1 MHVEEK
7 KALSNA
13 RFLHAQE
20 CLESAGLLLEN
31 GNYKS
36 AANRSYYAIFHAM
49 RSVLAFDGIDMKH
62 HSGIMSEFRRLYIKT
77 GIFDTRL
84 SAIISVLFNV
94 RQDSDYDDFFV
105 ISKAEVQ
112 DQIDSAA
119 FFLEAIKQY
128 LNTKQDK
135 SQKSRLVH
143 SGSGFQSVKEPML
156 SSGESMGFLCKLD
169 KIWEIA
175 WKI

>member
-1 MHVEEK
+1 MHLEEK

-13 RFLHAQE
+13 RFSHAKE
-20 CLESAGLLLEN
+20 CLESANLLLEN

-62 HSGIMSEFRRLYIKT
+62 HSGIISEFRKLYIKT
-77 GIFDTRL
+77 GVFDTKL

-105 ISKAEVQ
+105 ISKAEVIEQ
-112 DQIDSAA
+112 LESAA
-119 FFLEAIKQY
+119 LFLSEIEKY
-128 LNTKQDK
+128 LETK
-135 SQKSRLVH
+135 
-143 SGSGFQSVKEPML
+143 
-156 SSGESMGFLCKLD
+156 
-169 KIWEIA
+169 A
-175 WKI
+175 